1 MLGTKFHYGNCK
13 QDYAELKHDYEKQK
27 TKINALEQTLRD
39 NESIIIQLN
48 TEINELKA
56 IHHYEREQLELK
68 LATCDKEHANL
79 SQELKGLQQT
89 YKDCLEKKRACKA
102 ELLQLKQDMKYDHVP
117 DSPPLQINVI
127 DDKPEVISKSDAD
140 EVKSESKPK
149 RKRK

>member
-39 NESIIIQLN
+39 NESIIIQLT

-56 IHHYEREQLELK
+56 IHHYEREQLEIK
-68 LATCDKEHANL
+68 VAECDKEHTNL
-79 SQELKGLQQT
+79 AQELKDLQET

-102 ELLQLKQDMKYDHVP
+102 ELMQLKQDTKYAHVP
-117 DSPPLQINVI
+117 DTPPLQINVI
-127 DDKPEVISKSDAD
+127 DDKPEVISNLDA
-140 EVKSESKPK
+140 EEAKNESKPK